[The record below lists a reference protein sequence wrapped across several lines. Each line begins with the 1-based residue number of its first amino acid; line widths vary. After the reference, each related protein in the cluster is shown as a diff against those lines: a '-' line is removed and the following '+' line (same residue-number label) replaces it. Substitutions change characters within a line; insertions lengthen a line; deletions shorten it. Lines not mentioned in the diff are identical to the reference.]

1 MIPDG
6 LEFQEPIWLWALLAI
21 PVLAGLGLLA
31 MRGRGAAA
39 RAYADPAVMPVPPS
53 GRARRARIGA
63 SALALLALGAIVVAL
78 ARPTVPIEDE
88 AQRSAVMLTLDV
100 SDSMQKTDFPP
111 TRLEA
116 AVAAAR
122 EFAEAAPEDTAI
134 GLVTFADGATARLAP
149 TTDRA
154 ALSSALDGLGETR
167 EGTALGEAIVTSI
180 RALEG
185 YGALTPE
192 PESAE
197 TSPARILVLTDGANS
212 IRQATT
218 PEEAAERALA
228 ERVPVYSIL
237 IGDDPGRPDQPT
249 PEETLAGVAAR
260 TGGVYAQS
268 VDAAELDVV
277 FADIGSVV
285 IPVEELR
292 ELAVWAVALALVLL
306 VAAAAVLG
314 LALPPRPGSASATA
328 SPRSP

>member
-6 LEFQEPIWLWALLAI
+6 FEFQEPIWLWALLAI
-21 PVLAGLGLLA
+21 PVLIGLGLLA
-31 MRGRGAAA
+31 MRGRGAAE
-39 RAYADPAVMPVPPS
+39 RAYADPAVLRIPPS
-53 GRARRARIGA
+53 RRTRGARIGA
-63 SALALLALGAIVVAL
+63 GVLALLALGAIVVAL
-78 ARPTVPIEDE
+78 ARPTVPVEDE
-88 AQRSAVMLTLDV
+88 ADRSAVMLTLDV

-122 EFAEAAPEDTAI
+122 DFADQAPENTAI
-134 GLVTFADGATARLAP
+134 GLTTFAEGATVRLAP

-154 ALSSALDGLGETR
+154 ALSRALDGLGETR

-185 YGALTPE
+185 YGALTPT
-192 PESAE
+192 PESPD

-212 IRQATT
+212 ILQATT
-218 PEEAAERALA
+218 PEEAAERALS

-249 PEETLAGVAAR
+249 PEETLAGVSAR

-268 VDAAELDVV
+268 VDAAELDGV

-285 IPVEELR
+285 IPVEEVR

-314 LALPPRPGSASATA
+314 LALPPRAQSASASTT
-328 SPRSP
+328 S